1 MRYLVVA
8 HGDCIDNLI
17 LTNDWFWGTR
27 GHNSRNG
34 SGTICDLKSGAV
46 LAARHFTI
54 QGIEEM
60 ANHLAG
66 VHDGPGFFTGERRV
80 CRLHAATMPD
90 GTPFQARQWND
101 CVTFNSEMQAW
112 LKKEIIDQINDI
124 VHPTRGGCCQNA
136 SERVG
141 DVALQYRDKETDL
154 EPTHYICSTALAICH
169 VNNVVIHR
177 FRRRLAA
184 NGQVDRRIEEF
195 GTMETRLHEL
205 IGLSFSKQQE
215 REWKARVATRAKRTT
230 SMCSTT

>member
-124 VHPTRGGCCQNA
+124 VHPTRGGCCG
-136 SERVG
+136 SIEW
-141 DVALQYRDKETDL
+141 
-154 EPTHYICSTALAICH
+154 LAIWGAAASSRPGH
-169 VNNVVIHR
+169 GSGIR
-177 FRRRLAA
+177 WQGRLLRMERRQSVQT
-184 NGQVDRRIEEF
+184 NS
-195 GTMETRLHEL
+195 
-205 IGLSFSKQQE
+205 LSF
-215 REWKARVATRAKRTT
+215 RTYLLE
-230 SMCSTT
+230 MRRPAQA